1 MKIGLESDHN
11 GTLQL
16 FWDSA
21 GQFVARETVRSV
33 TADIRT
39 GENSLVMAAGIG
51 QCGWIRLDP
60 SNQAGKSLLL
70 KSFSVAQLAINP
82 KPFEFSH

>member
-1 MKIGLESDHN
+1 
-11 GTLQL
+11 
-16 FWDSA
+16 
-21 GQFVARETVRSV
+21 
-33 TADIRT
+33 
-39 GENSLVMAAGIG
+39 MAAGID